1 MAFRLIDFAF
11 VVLKIFMFK
20 VCGIIGISKIEFFNF
35 SSTERVK
42 AFWKCQIFTETGRTQ
57 NLSFWTNFDPNLP
70 QQACDFS
77 GIFQNSLNFF
87 FCGKIHFWDSHKN
100 EKKTGPDVET
110 IYFVSIEQKKYNFLQ
125 KLANVLVSKKDEVI
139 CSSNKYIR
147 KLVNVYIMLF
157 IQNQKKKKTEKELK
171 KNNEKA
177 YHSYHYSLGYYLK

>member
-1 MAFRLIDFAF
+1 MELLASQKSSFSIFL
-11 VVLKIFMFK
+11 VLKGLKHFENVKFLQRQDAP
-20 VCGIIGISKIEFFNF
+20 KIWVFGPTLTPIYPSRHVTFPVF
-35 SSTERVK
+35 SRIL
-42 AFWKCQIFTETGRTQ
+42 WI
-57 NLSFWTNFDPNLP
+57 
-70 QQACDFS
+70 
-77 GIFQNSLNFF
+77 F